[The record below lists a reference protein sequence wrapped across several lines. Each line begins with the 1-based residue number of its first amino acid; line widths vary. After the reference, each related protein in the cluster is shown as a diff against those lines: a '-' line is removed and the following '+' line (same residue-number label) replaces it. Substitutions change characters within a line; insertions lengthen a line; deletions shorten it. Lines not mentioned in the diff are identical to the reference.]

1 MKIAIYETVHLDWI
15 IPYAELLAEE
25 DISVSFITSATFKHD
40 LESILAQKNSWYTW
54 HFLDPDDRY
63 NEFSLKIYSVL
74 KSNHYDLVILNSI
87 DSRLLILFMILMIT
101 KPGRILVNLHDIN
114 NFFKTNPS
122 LNIRTNIR
130 SIGKKL
136 LMLLTDGYIVNA
148 ESMKEYMIKNHLTKK
163 PIYWLQPVYYK
174 PAASVRESTF
184 TNTIVIPGSIDQRRR
199 DYDFVLEVI
208 QEMLN
213 WQVSVKWI
221 LAGKPMEDYGVK
233 IINKAK
239 ELNTQGANIS
249 FYNEVISENEF
260 QKIVAAS
267 SLILSPLVSATT
279 IHDNILEVYGESK
292 GSGNVYDAIRHAKP
306 LVVPFKVTVPKGIE
320 SSCIKYES
328 KDNLVQQLL
337 KIFTCNA
344 MLSEYRQ
351 KAERNSQNFSKERIK
366 SMFKAAFLKASS

>member
-15 IPYAELLAEE
+15 IPYAELLAGE

-40 LESILAQKNSWYTW
+40 LESILAQKNPWYTW

-63 NEFSLKIYSVL
+63 NEFSQKIYSVL
-74 KSNHYDLVILNSI
+74 KSNNYDLVILNSI

-174 PAASVRESTF
+174 PAAPVRESTF

-221 LAGKPMEDYGVK
+221 LAGKPVEDYGVK

-239 ELNTQGANIS
+239 ELNTQGADIS
-249 FYNEVISENEF
+249 FYKEVISENEF
-260 QKIVAAS
+260 QQIIAAS
-267 SLILSPLVSATT
+267 SLILSPLVSSTT
-279 IHDNILEVYGESK
+279 IHDNIWKYMESLRAAEM
-292 GSGNVYDAIRHAKP
+292 YTM
-306 LVVPFKVTVPKGIE
+306 LF
-320 SSCIKYES
+320 
-328 KDNLVQQLL
+328 
-337 KIFTCNA
+337 A
-344 MLSEYRQ
+344 M
-351 KAERNSQNFSKERIK
+351 QNR
-366 SMFKAAFLKASS
+366 